1 MRKINLA
8 LLGATGSIGRQTLDI
23 IRNFRDKVN
32 LIGFSVHTNVQAI
45 SEIQREFDAK
55 YVVITSPEVNYNAEG
70 IKILRGA
77 EGLTEL
83 VSLPEVD
90 TVLIAT
96 LGTIGIYPTLQ
107 ALKLNKRVLLANKE
121 TLVAF
126 GEFVKK
132 IKTGILIP
140 VDSEHSALFQLLEHR
155 KDETEYIILTAS
167 GGPFRDY
174 PMEKLHSVT
183 PEMALKHPTWN
194 MGAKIT
200 IDSATLMNK
209 GLEVIEAYYL
219 FGFSPDKIKVVIH
232 PESIIHG
239 MIKLKDNAYLAHM
252 SYPDMRIPIQLAL
265 FYPERVANK
274 QLRDIDFFKIGKLQF
289 FPPDL
294 SRFPLLELAYESLK
308 RGLPY
313 PACITAANDI
323 AVFAF
328 LQKRIRFTD
337 IYRVVEYVFDR
348 CERDIKTIED
358 IEHLMEEVREH
369 AKEFVQRIS

>member
-1 MRKINLA
+1 M
-8 LLGATGSIGRQTLDI
+8 
-23 IRNFRDKVN
+23 
-32 LIGFSVHTNVQAI
+32 
-45 SEIQREFDAK
+45 
-55 YVVITSPEVNYNAEG
+55 
-70 IKILRGA
+70 
-77 EGLTEL
+77 
-83 VSLPEVD
+83 D

-107 ALKLNKRVLLANKE
+107 ALRLNKRVLLANKE

-126 GEFVKK
+126 GEFVKNV
-132 IKTGILIP
+132 KTGTLIP

-155 KDETEYIILTAS
+155 KSETEYIILTAS
-167 GGPFRDY
+167 GGPFRNY
-174 PMEKLHSVT
+174 SMEDLHKVT

-219 FGFSPDKIKVVIH
+219 FDFPPDNIKVVIH

-265 FYPERVANK
+265 FYPERVQNEK
-274 QLRDIDFFKIGKLQF
+274 LKDLDLFEIGKFQF

-294 SRFPLLELAYESLK
+294 SRFPLLELAYEALR
-308 RGLPY
+308 RGVPY
-313 PACITAANDI
+313 PACITAANDV

-328 LQKRIRFTD
+328 LQKQIRFTD

-348 CERDIKTIED
+348 CYKEVDTIQDVES
-358 IEHLMEEVREH
+358 LMQEVKEN
-369 AKEFVQRIS
+369 AKEFIQRIS

>member
-1 MRKINLA
+1 MQKINLA

-23 IRNFRDKVN
+23 VRSFRDRIN
-32 LIGFSVHTNVQAI
+32 LVGFSVHTNVNAI
-45 SEIQREFDAK
+45 REIHSEFNAEYA
-55 YVVITSPEVNYNAEG
+55 VITSDEIKYKSEN
-70 IKILRGA
+70 IKILRGQ

-107 ALKLNKRVLLANKE
+107 ALRLNKRVLLANKE

-126 GEFVKK
+126 GEFVKNV
-132 IKTGILIP
+132 KTGTLIP

-155 KDETEYIILTAS
+155 KSETEYIILTAS

-174 PMEKLHSVT
+174 SMDALHKVT

-219 FGFSPDKIKVVIH
+219 FDFPPDNIKVVIH

-265 FYPERVANK
+265 FYPERVQNSK
-274 QLRDIDFFKIGKLQF
+274 LKDLDLFEIGRFQF

-294 SRFPLLELAYESLK
+294 SRFPLLELAYEALR
-308 RGLPY
+308 RGVPY
-313 PACITAANDI
+313 PACITAANDV

-328 LQKRIRFTD
+328 LQKQIKFTD

-348 CERDIKTIED
+348 CYKEVDTIQDVES
-358 IEHLMEEVREH
+358 LMQEVKEN
-369 AKEFVQRIS
+369 AKEFIQRIS